1 MTNEDGT
8 GSERGRIAAL
18 RRYEILDTPP
28 ERAFDDLATLA
39 ASICEAPI
47 ALVSFVDAGRQWFKA
62 RVGLEVD
69 QTSRGI
75 SFCSHAIEG
84 PGLMVVPDAR
94 ADARFADN
102 PLVAADPLVRFY
114 AGAPLVTPDG
124 HALGTICVIDREPR
138 DLRPDQ
144 REALLALGR
153 LAVDQL
159 ELRRHAAALARSER
173 TLRTSEE
180 RLSLAFLTTAT
191 GLWDW
196 DLSTGEAYYSEGFG
210 ACLGCDL
217 APTVEAWQSR
227 LHPEDRDRVMAALAA
242 HLERRGPYDVE
253 YRLRTEAGDHRWFR
267 ARGQAVWDEAMRPIR
282 MGGSI
287 ADVTDRRRA
296 EHELRMIKS
305 ALDNA
310 NDAILITEAEPV
322 DEPGP
327 RVIYV
332 NGAFTRSTG
341 FAASE
346 IIGKTPR
353 ILQGPGTD
361 RATLADLKKKLKSWR
376 PVRVELLNY
385 KKDGTEFWVELNIR
399 PVADERGW
407 YTHWVSVQRDITE
420 RKHAEQERRTLAE
433 GEVRD
438 LNSRLQQRI
447 LHLDALRN
455 VDQAISG
462 SLDLRLTLGIV
473 LDQVLAQLRV
483 DAAAVLLVGAHDQA
497 LSHAASKG
505 FRTVGIAATRL
516 RPGEGHAG
524 LAILGGA
531 PVRVPDLARQEE
543 PFPRSDL
550 LAGEDFVAY
559 YALPLVAKGI
569 ARGVLEVYHREPL
582 ELDRDSMAFF
592 EALAAQ
598 AAIAVDN
605 ATLFRDLQRSHAGL
619 VAAYDATIE
628 GWARA
633 LDLRDKETEGHT
645 RRVTEMTVDLARFM
659 EVDESEILAI
669 RRGALLHDI
678 GKLGIPDAILLKP
691 GVLDAEEWRV
701 MRRHPE
707 YAFEWLAPIATLRPA
722 LDIPYCHHERWDG
735 TGYPRRL
742 EGEQI
747 PLAARIFAVVD
758 IWDALRSDRPYRE
771 AWPEW
776 RVLEHIRSLAGT
788 HLDPAAVE
796 AFFLLMG
803 TRVGPDRAAIDDP
816 AGGPGG
822 VSPASRAAE
831 LEERL
836 SRASEALRRSEARLE
851 EQAHEI
857 SRLSLLSLTDDLTGL
872 NNRRHFREALEAA
885 FSLACR
891 QGQPLS
897 VLLLDVDLFKAYN
910 DDHGHQAGD
919 DVLRALAEIFRGEIR
934 QYDHIARYGGE
945 EFVVLLP
952 EADADA
958 GRAAAERLRAAI
970 AGHDWPLRR
979 VTASFGIATTTSGS
993 LTAADLIDEADTAL
1007 YLSKQLGR
1015 DRVTHREDVWESK
1028 PEARSRIG
1036 T

>member
-1 MTNEDGT
+1 MHDEPTK
-8 GSERGRIAAL
+8 SEERRIAAL
-18 RRYEILDTPP
+18 GRYEILDTPP
-28 ERAFDDLATLA
+28 ERAFDDLAALA
-39 ASICEAPI
+39 AAICEAPT
-47 ALVSFVDAGRQWFKA
+47 ALVSFVDADRQWFKA

-69 QTSRGI
+69 QTPRED
-75 SFCSHAIEG
+75 SFCSRAIEG
-84 PGLMVVPDAR
+84 PGLMVIPDAR
-94 ADARFADN
+94 ADARFAAN
-102 PLVAADPLVRFY
+102 PLVAGAPLIRFY

-124 HALGTICVIDREPR
+124 QALGTICVIDTSPR

-159 ELRRHAAALARSER
+159 ELRRQAAALADSER
-173 TLRTSEE
+173 ALRTSEG
-180 RLSLAFLTTAT
+180 RLSLAFLSTDN

-196 DLSTGEAYYSEGFG
+196 DLATGQGHYSDGVG
-210 ACLGCDL
+210 QCLGCEL
-217 APTVEAWQSR
+217 APTIEAWQAR

-242 HLERRGPYDVE
+242 HLERREAYDLE
-253 YRLRTEAGDHRWFR
+253 YRLRTEGGEYRWFH
-267 ARGQAVWDEAMRPIR
+267 ARGQAVWDGEARPIR

-296 EHELRMIKS
+296 DHELRMLK
-305 ALDNA
+305 AAVDNA

-322 DEPGP
+322 DQPGP

-332 NGAFTRSTG
+332 NGAFTRTTG
-341 FAASE
+341 FAPE
-346 IIGKTPR
+346 DILGKTPR

-361 RATLADLKKKLKSWR
+361 RATLAELRRKLKAWR
-376 PVRVELLNY
+376 PARVELLNY

-399 PVADERGW
+399 PVADARGW
-407 YTHWVSVQRDITE
+407 YTHWISVQRDITQ
-420 RKHAEQERRTLAE
+420 RKLAELERRTRVE

-438 LNSRLQQRI
+438 LNSRLEQRV
-447 LHLDALRN
+447 HRLDALRQ
-455 VDQAISG
+455 VDLAISG

-483 DAAAVLLVGAHDQA
+483 DAAAILLVGAHDQA

-505 FRTVGIAATRL
+505 FLTDGIAATRL

-524 LAILGGA
+524 RAILEES
-531 PVRVPDLARQEE
+531 PVKIPDLARAGG
-543 PFPRSDL
+543 PPLRGDL
-550 LAGEDFVAY
+550 LAGEGFVAY
-559 YALPLVAKGI
+559 HAIPLMAKGV
-569 ARGVLEVYHREPL
+569 ARGVLEVYHRTPL
-582 ELDRDSMAFF
+582 DLDRDAMTFF

-598 AAIAVDN
+598 AAIALDN

-619 VAAYDATIE
+619 IAAYDATIE

-659 EVDESEILAI
+659 EVDESEMLAI

-691 GVLDAEEWRV
+691 GELNDEEWRI
-701 MRRHPE
+701 MRRHPG

-742 EGEQI
+742 AGEEI

-758 IWDALRSDRPYRE
+758 IWDALRSDRPYR
-771 AWPEW
+771 AGWPER
-776 RVLEHIRSLAGT
+776 RVLEHIRSIAGT
-788 HLDPAAVE
+788 HLDPVVVE
-796 AFFLLMG
+796 AFFLLMDG
-803 TRVGPDRAAIDDP
+803 KVGRDRAAADDP
-816 AGGPGG
+816 AGERGLAGG
-822 VSPASRAAE
+822 MARAAT
-831 LEERL
+831 LEGRL
-836 SRASEALRRSEARLE
+836 CRAEAALCRSEARRD
-851 EQAHEI
+851 EQALEI

-872 NNRRHFREALEAA
+872 NNRRHFREALDAA
-885 FSLACR
+885 FSLAFR
-891 QGQPLS
+891 QGLPLS
-897 VLLLDVDLFKAYN
+897 ILLLDVDLFKAYN

-919 DVLRALAEIFRGEIR
+919 DVLRALAGIFRAEIR
-934 QYDHIARYGGE
+934 QHDHIARYGGE

-952 EADADA
+952 ATDVEA

-970 AGHDWPLRR
+970 AGHPWPLRR
-979 VTASFGIATTTSGS
+979 VTASFGIATTTPGA
-993 LTAADLIDEADTAL
+993 LAAADLIDEADAAL
-1007 YLSKQLGR
+1007 YLSKRLGR
-1015 DRVTHREDVWESK
+1015 NRVTHREDMWELI
-1028 PEARSRIG
+1028 PNARARIG